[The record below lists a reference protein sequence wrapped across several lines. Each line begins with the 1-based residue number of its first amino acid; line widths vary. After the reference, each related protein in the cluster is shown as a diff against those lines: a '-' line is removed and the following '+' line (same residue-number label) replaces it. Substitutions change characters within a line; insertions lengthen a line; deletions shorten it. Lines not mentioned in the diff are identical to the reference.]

1 MSDMVVEMGTTPLTS
16 NDQFSVTL
24 KEFYHVKGGERKW
37 ASSHANLSVTLH
49 TPDHGLGASFVP
61 FAPYDYIIVYN
72 VYKVNNTDC
81 TFCKIRND
89 YYIVYNTKYGLGE
102 RYDKADC

>member
-1 MSDMVVEMGTTPLTS
+1 MGTTPLTS

-37 ASSHANLSVTLH
+37 VSSHANLSVTLH
-49 TPDHGLGASFVP
+49 APDHGLGTPFVP
-61 FAPYDYIIVYN
+61 FAPYDYIILYRA
-72 VYKVNNTDC
+72 YKVNNTDC

-89 YYIVYNTKYGLGE
+89 YYIVYILN
-102 RYDKADC
+102 KARFVA

>member
-1 MSDMVVEMGTTPLTS
+1 MGTTPLTS

-37 ASSHANLSVTLH
+37 VSSHANLSVTLH
-49 TPDHGLGASFVP
+49 APDHGLGTPFVP
-61 FAPYDYIIVYN
+61 FAPYDYIILYN
-72 VYKVNNTDC
+72 TYKVNNTDC

-89 YYIVYNTKYGLGE
+89 YYIVYNANIWKYH
-102 RYDKADC
+102 KADCKPGR